1 MRLLRWVLIVSLL
14 VVATLAACRGSPGS
28 TPSPSTTVG
37 IPPEPPARGPAG
49 KDAAAPAGARP
60 DGGAPAFDPS
70 DRAFIADPESFT
82 PKLPPRPGDWLERF
96 PETGTTFEEYVRSH
110 PVTRTA
116 QRDKIVLQ
124 PLGPFREDE
133 RKLLATLR
141 EYTAVFFDCPVIV
154 APDLPLPQKG
164 RRSRQEGGQRWTQHH
179 TQVILHE
186 VLAPRLP
193 SDAVAYLGITMGDLY
208 PEASWNFVFG
218 EATLDER
225 VGVYSLVRYFPGF
238 TGEKDTPAARTLGLL
253 RSFKVLPHETG
264 HMFGLH
270 HCARFECLMNGT
282 NSLDETDRSS
292 GTLCPVCLKKL
303 DWNLRF
309 DVRRRY
315 ARLLSVYQREGLTE
329 LARWTEARLQKIGPE
344 R

>member
-1 MRLLRWVLIVSLL
+1 MRALRWALIVSLL
-14 VVATLAACRGSPGS
+14 FAALAACRGSPR
-28 TPSPSTTVG
+28 
-37 IPPEPPARGPAG
+37 EPPPLPPAG
-49 KDAAAPAGARP
+49 KDEAEGARQAPAPASSTP
-60 DGGAPAFDPS
+60 VSGGRGFDPG
-70 DRAFIADPESFT
+70 DRAFSADPESFT
-82 PKLPPRPGDWLERF
+82 PKRPPRRGDWLERF
-96 PETGTTFEEYVRSH
+96 PETGTTFEEYVRSR

-133 RKLLATLR
+133 RKLLETLR
-141 EYTAVFFDCPVIV
+141 EYTAVFFDCPVVI
-154 APDLPLPQKG
+154 APDLPLPKKG
-164 RRSRQEGGQRWTQHH
+164 RRSRHEGGQRWVQHH

-186 VLAPRLP
+186 VLAPKLP
-193 SDAVAYLGITMGDLY
+193 DDAVAYLGITMSDLY

-238 TGEKDTPAARTLGLL
+238 TGDEDAPAARKLGLL
-253 RSFKVLPHETG
+253 RSFKVLSHEAG

-292 GTLCPVCLKKL
+292 GTVCPVCLKKL
-303 DWNLRF
+303 AYNLRF

-315 ARLLSVYQREGLTE
+315 ARLLSIYQREGLTE
-329 LARWTEARLQKIGPE
+329 LAEWTEARLQKIGAE
-344 R
+344 KK